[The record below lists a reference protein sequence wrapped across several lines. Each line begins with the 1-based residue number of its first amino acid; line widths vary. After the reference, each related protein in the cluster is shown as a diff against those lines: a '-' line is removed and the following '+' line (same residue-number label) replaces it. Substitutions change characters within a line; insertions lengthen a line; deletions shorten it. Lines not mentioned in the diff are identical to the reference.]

1 MPQEAATREYDIVII
16 GGGPGGLAAGLY
28 AARGMHSTLLLE
40 KGVIGGQISLT
51 ELVENYPGV
60 PTINGF
66 DLAQTM
72 LKQSESY
79 GMETEYVE
87 ESGLERE
94 GQKWRVR
101 AASGELMAKAVNGT
115 RGRGHKRQGEAV

>member
-1 MPQEAATREYDIVII
+1 MPQQASTREYDIVII

-60 PTINGF
+60 PTVNGF

-72 LKQSESY
+72 LKQAETY
-79 GMETEYVE
+79 GMETEHTSVL
-87 ESGLERE
+87 GLERAS
-94 GQKWRVR
+94 KKRLLR
-101 AASGELMAKAVNGT
+101 TAAREIPANAVIVDS
-115 RGRGHKRQGEAV
+115 RP